1 MNSCEHSQKQEI
13 VVARF
18 DSDRLV
24 LRPFESKDAAGLFE
38 IFSHP
43 RARCFA
49 DDRLDTMEEA
59 VADVERR
66 GANTLEF
73 AVCLKDYDAII
84 GVMFAA
90 KEEPDTYSVG
100 WQLNA
105 RYEGKGYASEA
116 ARAFFSLLF
125 AGMGARR
132 IYAYVEADN
141 VRSQNL
147 CKRLGMRREG
157 MFIEFI
163 SFVSNTDGTQKFENT
178 GIYAILKK
186 EWEQM

>member
-1 MNSCEHSQKQEI
+1 MAI
-13 VVARF
+13 I
-18 DSDRLV
+18 DSERLV
-24 LRPFESKDAAGLFE
+24 LRAFESKDAAGLLE

-49 DDRLDTMEEA
+49 DDRLDTIEEA

-66 GANTLEF
+66 SANTLEF
-73 AVCLKDYDAII
+73 AVCLKNYDVII

-105 RYEGKGYASEA
+105 KYEGKGHASEA
-116 ARAFFSLLF
+116 ARAFFAFLF
-125 AGMGARR
+125 THMGARR
-132 IYAYVEADN
+132 IYAYVEDDN
-141 VRSQNL
+141 DRSKKL

-157 MFIEFI
+157 MFVEFI
-163 SFVSNTDGTQKFENT
+163 SFVNNEDGTQKFENT
-178 GIYAILKK
+178 CVYAILKK
-186 EWEQM
+186 EWKQTSCEDGAF

>member
-73 AVCLKDYDAII
+73 AVCLKDHDAII

-90 KEEPDTYSVG
+90 KEEPDNVAHIGQLLVNTPLLRKPVHFGQALLPRNKRAIACGVWRVG
-100 WQLNA
+100 MV
-105 RYEGKGYASEA
+105 GK
-116 ARAFFSLLF
+116 
-125 AGMGARR
+125 
-132 IYAYVEADN
+132 N
-141 VRSQNL
+141 
-147 CKRLGMRREG
+147 
-157 MFIEFI
+157 
-163 SFVSNTDGTQKFENT
+163 
-178 GIYAILKK
+178 
-186 EWEQM
+186 

>member
-1 MNSCEHSQKQEI
+1 M
-13 VVARF
+13 ARF

-73 AVCLKDYDAII
+73 AVCLKDYDAIDPPPE
-84 GVMFAA
+84 
-90 KEEPDTYSVG
+90 K
-100 WQLNA
+100 
-105 RYEGKGYASEA
+105 
-116 ARAFFSLLF
+116 
-125 AGMGARR
+125 
-132 IYAYVEADN
+132 
-141 VRSQNL
+141 
-147 CKRLGMRREG
+147 
-157 MFIEFI
+157 
-163 SFVSNTDGTQKFENT
+163 
-178 GIYAILKK
+178 YAIEKLVFLT
-186 EWEQM
+186 